1 MIASCCF
8 GDLDCEGVDEV
19 LIVPEWYIRL
29 LRAFRT
35 FTLKLVRVEKVS
47 QDAEDEGKK
56 IGAILANG
64 ADDHFVEDVSGDEPD
79 DDESSPPSDGGEGF
93 ETPNSEK
100 IGVFARRYTFRSNPK
115 GRAFLTVNTK
125 ELVDQG
131 KMNADCSDIRFTSVT
146 TGANIPYYISPVPGC
161 NAVETT
167 IWLNPW
173 EKQIDMTYG
182 TPAKWPAFRPYKEP
196 EVTTQSTKETLSLVQ
211 KLKKIDA
218 KMYGAFWSPSS
229 IDQLRAFGKEAM
241 KGFPYV
247 ECFPAG
253 CKKGRKMNQAC
264 ETALKGAVKG
274 YSMMPTWI
282 IKGEKLVGYQDLQD
296 LEAIADKYLAERN

>member
-1 MIASCCF
+1 VKADDSELESEPAQGNKIGSVMIASCCF

-196 EVTTQSTKETLSLVQ
+196 EVTTQSTKETLSKHYLMRTKKNLLRSNPAEP

-218 KMYGAFWSPSS
+218 KMYGVFWAPST

-247 ECFPAG
+247 SAFLRGTRRE
-253 CKKGRKMNQAC
+253 GR
-264 ETALKGAVKG
+264 
-274 YSMMPTWI
+274 
-282 IKGEKLVGYQDLQD
+282 
-296 LEAIADKYLAERN
+296 